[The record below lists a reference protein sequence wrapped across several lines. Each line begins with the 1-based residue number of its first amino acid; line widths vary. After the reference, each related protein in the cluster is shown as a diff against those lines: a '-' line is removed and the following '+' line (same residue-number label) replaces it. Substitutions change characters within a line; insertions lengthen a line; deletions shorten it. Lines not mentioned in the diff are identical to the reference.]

1 VNHPPR
7 ETQLSDARTAL
18 RSATPEKRIRRGHE
32 SPELGIE
39 VTSDVGLDIFD
50 VQSGLDAAPKGEVVE
65 AGGGEV
71 ETGLGVGVGE
81 ETGAGVVAALS
92 A

>member
-1 VNHPPR
+1 M
-7 ETQLSDARTAL
+7 
-18 RSATPEKRIRRGHE
+18 
-32 SPELGIE
+32 
-39 VTSDVGLDIFD
+39 GLDIFD
-50 VQSGLDAAPKGEVVE
+50 VQSGLDANPKGEVVE

-71 ETGLGVGVGE
+71 ETGLGMGE